1 MGWKKNKTRQA
12 RTYLR
17 NLKPF
22 ALHRVHIFHCL
33 LSVNFQSLCKAAF
46 MKPIIA
52 YIFLES
58 FPEVTEALENWLLI
72 NSCSAFF
79 HSDLWQRRTVSRP
92 IEFVFAHN
100 EIWELCKVLVIK
112 MLWFYIIGWLPST
125 VAVFGNAL
133 VIFLIASRRRL
144 HSLPNM
150 FVLSL
155 AVSDFIVGL
164 IFFPTDFFC
173 KKMALCKTDIPHLV
187 AILGIFTSVWNLCAM
202 TVDRYIAI
210 IQPLRYITLMTHRRA
225 ALLTVFA
232 WIFPLS
238 LDFIPALC
246 SQFGRCNL
254 MNKNLILSKLILLEI
269 LPCLFLFIT
278 TTHIIITATRHRR
291 QNVRLDTQVLHN
303 HKSGQ
308 RRRGAKE
315 SAAATVI
322 ISILLI
328 FLACYS
334 VEFYSATGYLL
345 FNTVP
350 TEEVVTVINF
360 LMIVNSSAN
369 PIAYALFKKDIRKEL
384 TKALC
389 KTKSTAFRHPTTSET
404 TGV

>member
-1 MGWKKNKTRQA
+1 
-12 RTYLR
+12 
-17 NLKPF
+17 
-22 ALHRVHIFHCL
+22 
-33 LSVNFQSLCKAAF
+33 
-46 MKPIIA
+46 
-52 YIFLES
+52 
-58 FPEVTEALENWLLI
+58 
-72 NSCSAFF
+72 
-79 HSDLWQRRTVSRP
+79 
-92 IEFVFAHN
+92 
-100 EIWELCKVLVIK
+100 

-125 VAVFGNAL
+125 LAVFGNAL
-133 VIFLIASRRRL
+133 VIFLIAAKRRL

-155 AVSDFIVGL
+155 AVSDFSVGL
-164 IFFPTDFFC
+164 LFFPTLFFS
-173 KKMALCKTDIPHLV
+173 KKMALCKTEIPHLV
-187 AILGIFTSVWNLCAM
+187 AILAIFTSVWNLCAM

-210 IQPLRYITLMTHRRA
+210 IQPLRYRTLMTHRRA

-246 SQFGRCNL
+246 HQFGRCNL
-254 MNKNLILSKLILLEI
+254 KNKNLVFTKLILLEI
-269 LPCLFLFIT
+269 LPCLFLLIT
-278 TTHIIITATRHRR
+278 TIHIIITATRHWR
-291 QNVRLDTQVLHN
+291 QNARLDSQVMHN

-334 VEFYSATGYLL
+334 VEFYSVSGYLL
-345 FNTVP
+345 FSAEP
-350 TEEVVTVINF
+350 TQEVVTVINF
-360 LMIVNSSAN
+360 LIIVNSSAN

-384 TKALC
+384 TKAFC